1 MRWLIGAVALLIV
14 AIALG
19 LGLFAYAMYAL
30 LGVMVASR
38 LLVNGWSSNIV
49 ATREMNRD
57 RMKIGDKAAVV
68 IVLKNRTWLPI
79 PWLLV
84 EDLLP
89 RQALL
94 HNPPKLQITGRR
106 LQIVSLRGRVRQIV
120 TYQLNCHCRGYY
132 QLGPLVAET
141 GDVFGLYRR
150 YRVLSEPS
158 FLLVAPEVIPLEGF
172 DIASRRPIGEVR
184 MSHRLFE
191 DPTRIAG
198 VRAYQ
203 AGDPFNR
210 IDWRATARTAVLH
223 SKIYEPSTVAGAT
236 LLLDFHE
243 QSFAAKD
250 EPVRSELAVTAAASI
265 AGAILQM
272 GQQVGL
278 VTNGRDAAD
287 RIRTEGWRHDQF
299 ENRRAA
305 LAAGMLEKSERLR
318 PLVVPTRRSNTQL
331 TEILHTLARVEKT
344 DGLSFSQLVTESA
357 SQLPQSAS
365 VIAILTHVTPEM
377 AISLGNLRRRGMAVT
392 AMINVFDDYH
402 FADLSAPLLSE
413 RIETR
418 HLKDRAAIPRVC
430 LKCVVR

>member
-1 MRWLIGAVALLIV
+1 MRWLIGAVALLVV
-14 AIALG
+14 AIAFD

-30 LGVMVASR
+30 LGVIVASR
-38 LLVNGWSSNIV
+38 VLVLGWSGNVV
-49 ATREMNRD
+49 ATREMSRD
-57 RMKIGDKAAVV
+57 RIRIGDKAAVV
-68 IVLKNRTWLPI
+68 IVLKNRNWIPI

-89 RQALL
+89 RRDLV
-94 HNPPKLQITGRR
+94 HNPPKLEIAGRR
-106 LQIVSLRGRVRQIV
+106 LKIVSFRGRSRQII

-150 YRVLSEPS
+150 YRVLGEPS
-158 FLLVAPEVIPLEGF
+158 FLLVVPEVIPLAGY
-172 DIASRRPIGEVR
+172 DVASRRPIGEVR

-203 AGDPFNR
+203 PGDPLNR
-210 IDWRATARTAVLH
+210 IHWRATARTGVLH

-243 QSFAAKD
+243 ESFAAKD

-299 ENRRAA
+299 VNRRAA

-318 PLVVPTRRSNTQL
+318 PIVVPTRRSNTQL

-344 DGLSFSQLVTESA
+344 DGMSFSQLVSESA
-357 SQLPQSAS
+357 SQLPLSAS
-365 VIAILTHVTPEM
+365 VIAILTQVTPEL

-392 AMINVFDDYH
+392 AIINVFEDYH

-430 LKCVVR
+430 MKCVVR

>member
-1 MRWLIGAVALLIV
+1 MRWLIGAVVLLVV
-14 AIALG
+14 AIALD

-30 LGVMVASR
+30 LGIIIASR
-38 LLVNGWSSNIV
+38 ALVIGWSGNVV
-49 ATREMNRD
+49 ATREMSRD
-57 RMKIGDKAAVV
+57 RIKIGDKTAVV
-68 IVLKNRTWLPI
+68 IVLKNRNWLPI

-89 RQALL
+89 RRDLA
-94 HNPPKLQITGRR
+94 HNPPKLQISGRR
-106 LQIVSLRGRVRQIV
+106 LKMLSFRGRSRQIL
-120 TYQLNCHCRGYY
+120 TYQLNCQCRGYY

-150 YRVLSEPS
+150 YRVLGEPS

-198 VRAYQ
+198 VRAYEP
-203 AGDPFNR
+203 GDPLNR
-210 IDWRATARTAVLH
+210 IHWRATARTGVLH

-236 LLLDFHE
+236 LLMDFHE

-287 RIRTEGWRHDQF
+287 RIRTEGWRHEQF
-299 ENRRAA
+299 VNRRAA
-305 LAAGMLEKSERLR
+305 LAAGMLEKSQRLR
-318 PLVVPTRRSNTQL
+318 PVVVPTRRSNTQL
-331 TEILHTLARVEKT
+331 TDILHTLARLEKT
-344 DGLSFSQLVTESA
+344 DGMSFS
-357 SQLPQSAS
+357 
-365 VIAILTHVTPEM
+365 
-377 AISLGNLRRRGMAVT
+377 
-392 AMINVFDDYH
+392 
-402 FADLSAPLLSE
+402 
-413 RIETR
+413 
-418 HLKDRAAIPRVC
+418 
-430 LKCVVR
+430 